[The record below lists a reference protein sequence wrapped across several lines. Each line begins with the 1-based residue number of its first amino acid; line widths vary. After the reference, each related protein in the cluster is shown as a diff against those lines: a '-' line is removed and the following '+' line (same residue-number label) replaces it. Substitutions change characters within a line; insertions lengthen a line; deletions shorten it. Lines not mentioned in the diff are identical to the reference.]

1 MIDIHTHVLPG
12 IDDGA
17 EDLDEAL
24 AMCRLAAEGGCEAV
38 IATPHQR
45 TPAWENT
52 DPAALEALRRL
63 VAGETGGHP
72 AVHAGGE
79 IRIDSTLL
87 DELERHPESG
97 LQPLAG
103 SRYLLLEFSRREPLV
118 DPAALT
124 HELIVGGWRP
134 IYAHPEMISFLAA
147 DLGLVERL
155 AELGA
160 MFQITAMSVTGDA
173 GTRAQAVCDHMIER
187 GLVHFVASDAHGRD
201 RRPPD
206 LHRARRRIAE
216 RWGEDLAE
224 RLTEGNPRRVLADV
238 PLATPVAAPAGG

>member
-17 EDLDEAL
+17 ADLDEAL

-45 TPAWENT
+45 TAAWENT
-52 DPAALEALRRL
+52 DPDALEALRRQ
-63 VAGETGGHP
+63 VAAGAAGRP

-79 IRIDSTLL
+79 IRIDSSLL

-118 DPAALT
+118 DPASLT
-124 HELIVGGWRP
+124 HELIVAGWRP
-134 IYAHPEMISFLAA
+134 VYAHPEMISFLAA
-147 DLGLVERL
+147 DLDLCERL
-155 AELGA
+155 TELGA
-160 MFQITAMSVTGDA
+160 MFQVTAMSVTGDA
-173 GTRAQAVCDHMIER
+173 GPRAQAACERMIER
-187 GLVHFVASDAHGRD
+187 GLVHFVASDSHGRD

-206 LHRARRRIAE
+206 LHRARRRVAE
-216 RWGEDLAE
+216 RWGEELAE

-238 PLATPVAAPAGG
+238 PLETPVAAPAGG